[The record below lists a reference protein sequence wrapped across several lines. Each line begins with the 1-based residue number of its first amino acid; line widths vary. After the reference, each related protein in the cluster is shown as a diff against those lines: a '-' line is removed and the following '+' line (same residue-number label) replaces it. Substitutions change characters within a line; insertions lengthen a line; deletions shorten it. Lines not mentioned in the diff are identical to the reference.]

1 MHWLLNL
8 VLKQKI
14 RYSCTM
20 FSVMELNSS
29 LLTATTINL
38 TWITVTVG
46 ATLELCAKASKEYT
60 KL

>member
-46 ATLELCAKASKEYT
+46 VTLELCAKASKEYT

>member
-60 KL
+60 NL